1 MTLWI
6 ISALVGLALAGLLYG
21 WRDPRGAARAAPLI
35 VLRAIAFTVLV
46 ALILDAPAG
55 PAHPSPPLVALDAS
69 QSWMRAG
76 DSASW
81 RHAVQEARTTAR
93 DSLLLFG
100 DSVRRTRVPSLPTDA
115 ATRVQPLVDNAL
127 GAGRPLVLITDGVID
142 DPAALR
148 TLPSGSRVDVVQGS
162 PRRDVAVV
170 SLDAPRAAVSGD
182 TLDVRVMIRNGATT
196 SPGGTLTMLAGSRQ
210 LASVPIDTLAPFADR
225 SVSVR
230 VPFTAPPGP
239 TIFAAAVTVP
249 GDVEHRNDTVSVPLD
264 VSRAAGAV
272 LVSSS
277 PDFDSRFLLP
287 VLRGAVALPTRAYF
301 RVAPNQWRQD
311 GSLAPVSEADVRAAL
326 RDAPLAILHGDTAVF
341 GPPRSVTH
349 ASLALLAP
357 PADTGGEWYPIAA
370 PPSPIAATL
379 AGLAWDSLPPID
391 VAAQL
396 PHGEWDG
403 LVAARGRQFDRRTAI
418 TGDIENGR
426 RVVVIGASGLWRWE
440 FRGGSDA
447 DAYATLWGSIFD
459 WLAAERPDVRAAIPA
474 EGLVRAGQRI
484 RWRRGSGSDS
494 VVTAVLT
501 RRGDAARSDSVML
514 RFGRNGSVAESDPLP
529 PGIYDV
535 RVPHGAAVIA
545 VNASRELLPM
555 PATVQSGAIGG
566 AAVAGIQ
573 PLLRDRGWAYLLVL
587 GVLCVEWLARRRKGL
602 R

>member
-1 MTLWI
+1 MLLWI
-6 ISALVGLALAGLLYG
+6 ISGLVGLVLAVLLYG
-21 WRDPRGAARAAPLI
+21 WRDARGIVQAAPLI
-35 VLRAIAFTVLV
+35 LLRAIAFTVLV

-69 QSWMRAG
+69 QSWLRTG

-81 RHAVQEARTTAR
+81 KRAVQMARTASR

-100 DSVRRTRVPSLPTDA
+100 DSIRRSRIPSLPTDA
-115 ATRVQPLVDNAL
+115 STRVSPLVDNAL

-148 TLPSGSRVDVVQGS
+148 TLPAGSRVDIVPAP
-162 PRRDVAVV
+162 PRRDVAVI

-182 TLDVRVMIRNGATT
+182 TLDVRVMIRNGATAA
-196 SPGGTLTMLAGSRQ
+196 PAGTLTMLAGSRT
-210 LASVPIDTLAPFADR
+210 LASVPVDSLAPFVER

-230 VPFTAPPGP
+230 VPFAAPPGP
-239 TIFAAAVTVP
+239 TVFAAVVTVP
-249 GDVEHRNDTVSVPLD
+249 GDMERRNDTVAVPLE

-301 RVAPNQWRQD
+301 RVAPNEWRQD
-311 GSLAPVSEADVRAAL
+311 GSLAPVREEDVRAAL

-341 GPPRSVTH
+341 GPPRSVTR

-370 PPSPIAATL
+370 PPSPIAGTL
-379 AGLAWDSLPPID
+379 TGLEWDSLPPID
-391 VAAQL
+391 VAARL
-396 PHGEWDG
+396 PQGEWEG
-403 LVAARGRQFDRRTAI
+403 LVAARARQFDRRTAI

-426 RVVVIGASGLWRWE
+426 RVVVVGASGLWRWE
-440 FRGGSDA
+440 FRGGADA
-447 DAYATLWGSIFD
+447 DAYAALWGSIFD

-474 EGLVRAGQRI
+474 EGMVRAGQRI

-514 RFGRNGSVAESDPLP
+514 RFGKNGSVAESDPLP

-535 RVPHGAAVIA
+535 RVPRGAAVIA

-566 AAVAGIQ
+566 AIVAGVQ

-587 GVLCVEWLARRRKGL
+587 AVLCVEWLGRRRKGL